1 MRMFS
6 TIILLLFGF
15 MSLFTS
21 CKKEKASVQ
30 SFNYFPMSVGTY
42 WKYQVYDSLTQ
53 QTDTITINV
62 VKDTMINNNPIFYW
76 ESSKAGVAIDTL
88 FVLKTSDSICF
99 YDDNNLIYLTQE
111 LKLPLDVGNTWQ
123 SYALASDNYKVESIE
138 SVYNYSDA
146 YKVDRNFQSFNY
158 YLLEK
163 IWMVD
168 NIGFVK
174 MTINEFNLAPSKNE
188 NWRLLSYH
196 IN

>member
-6 TIILLLFGF
+6 TIIFLLFGF

-21 CKKEKASVQ
+21 CKKENASVQ
-30 SFNYFPMSVGTY
+30 SFNNFPMSVGTY

-62 VKDTMINNNPIFYW
+62 VKDTMINNNPVFYW

-99 YDDNNLIYLTQE
+99 YMNINLTDLRRK
-111 LKLPLDVGNTWQ
+111 LKIPFEVGDTWQ
-123 SYALASDNYKVESIE
+123 GNINDYYEVESIE
-138 SVYNYSDA
+138 SYYLNDAFKINRNY
-146 YKVDRNFQSFNY
+146 QSFNY

-174 MTINEFNLAPSKNE
+174 MTTNEFSLAPIKNE

>member
-1 MRMFS
+1 
-6 TIILLLFGF
+6 

-21 CKKEKASVQ
+21 CKKKKFVQ
-30 SFNYFPMSVGTY
+30 TFNDFPMSVGTN

-53 QTDTITINV
+53 QTDTITIKV
-62 VKDTMINNNPIFYW
+62 VKDTMINNNSVFYW
-76 ESSKAGVAIDTL
+76 KFIKAGTAIDTL
-88 FVLKTSDSICF
+88 FVLNSYDSICF
-99 YDDNNLIYLTQE
+99 YKNINLTDLRR
-111 LKLPLDVGNTWQ
+111 KLIIPFEVGDTWQ
-123 SYALASDNYKVESIE
+123 GNINDYYEVESIE
-138 SVYNYSDA
+138 SVYNFNDA
-146 YKVDRNFQSFNY
+146 FKINRNYQSFNY

-174 MTINEFNLAPSKNE
+174 MTTNEFSLAPIKNE